1 MSRSVAWREAL
12 PAALQGA
19 RLVLSESELSTDVPV
34 PIHGRGDQVFLAN
47 GWLVPVDTKRRSK
60 PVVYLKD
67 IIQLSAYGFI
77 LARASRTLFG
87 QTFPVASQGYIR
99 TVVGREVTYLPVKL
113 LSSTQVIAL
122 WNHYWALK
130 RKRVKPRLPEP
141 YKCGMCPKR
150 ANCPVGS
157 RR

>member
-1 MSRSVAWREAL
+1 MTRAAAWREAL

-60 PVVYLKD
+60 PAVYLKD

-87 QTFPVASQGYIR
+87 QNYPVASHGFIR
-99 TVVGREVTYLPVKL
+99 AVVGRDVTYIPVKL

-122 WNHYWALK
+122 WNRYWELK
-130 RKRVKPRLPEP
+130 RKEAKPRLPEP
-141 YKCGMCPKR
+141 FKCVKCPKK
-150 ANCPVGS
+150 ANCPVGK

>member
-1 MSRSVAWREAL
+1 MTRSAAWREAL
-12 PAALQGA
+12 PAALQRA

-60 PVVYLKD
+60 SAVYLKD

-77 LARASRTLFG
+77 LARASSTLFG
-87 QTFPVASQGYIR
+87 QNYPVASHGYIR
-99 TVVGREVTYLPVKL
+99 AVVGREVTYIPVKL

-130 RKRVKPRLPEP
+130 RKDAKPRLPEL
-141 YKCGMCPKR
+141 YKCVKCPKKP
-150 ANCPVGS
+150 NCPVG